1 VVGEA
6 VEEERRRQA
15 YDSEDGAEGDEA
27 M

>member
-15 YDSEDGAEGDEA
+15 YDNEDSAEGDEA